1 MTRPACEGAAGRS
14 PQPNAPQRG
23 LHTAARNVCSE
34 MRTVYLGLG
43 SNLGDRQGNILQAL
57 QKLRAACTI
66 DAVSAY
72 YDAPPALGADGPS
85 YLNVA
90 AAVRSDLEPLAF
102 EAMIRAVEVA
112 VGRQRTRHL
121 AARPIDID
129 ILIFG
134 ELVRDFGRFAV
145 PHPYLAD
152 RAFNLIPLAEIAP
165 DAREPRTGATF
176 RELAE
181 RVSSGGVTKKLRALH
196 FFANR
201 QEEAPDVR
209 LSINRVGVSRVKRM
223 VRLDVGG
230 RETAFN
236 GEFTMVADLAPDRAG
251 VHMSRFSE
259 LLEEATLDV
268 LARTDR
274 PGRIEDVVT
283 QIAREIVDSQQALR
297 ADVRLRADF
306 GLERWTPVS
315 GKRSVETYALVGI
328 AHADHAGVRRAI
340 GVEAEGMTAC
350 PCAQL
355 MVREH
360 SLHELVAAGFSESDA
375 ARALDALPVAT
386 HNQRGRGSVSIGT
399 GDERD
404 LDIRAEDLVE
414 IVENA
419 MSSETYDL
427 LKRPDEFFIVNKAH
441 HNPKFVEDVVR
452 GIMSGVLDVYGDFPD
467 HAFLKATQVNYE
479 SIHKHDAFAEAFG
492 TFGELRHELR
502 TGAYDGRK
510 TDLATWLGTR
520 PSAVV
525 V

>member
-1 MTRPACEGAAGRS
+1 
-14 PQPNAPQRG
+14 
-23 LHTAARNVCSE
+23 
-34 MRTVYLGLG
+34 MRTVYVGLG

-57 QKLRAACTI
+57 QKLRAKCTI
-66 DAVSAY
+66 DTVSSYFEA
-72 YDAPPALGADGPS
+72 APVLGVAGPAF
-85 YLNVA
+85 LNVA
-90 AAVRSDLEPLAF
+90 AAVRTSLDPMAF
-102 EAMIRAVEVA
+102 EAMVRSVEIA
-112 VGRQRTRHL
+112 VGRQRAQHL

-134 ELVRDFGRFAV
+134 DLARDFGRFEV

-165 DAREPRTGATF
+165 EVVEPRSGLTV
-176 RELAE
+176 RELAS
-181 RVSSGGVTKKLRALH
+181 RVVSTDVTKKARALH

-201 QEEAPDVR
+201 QEEEPDVK
-209 LSINRVGVSRVKRM
+209 LSINRVGVSSVKRM

-230 RETAFN
+230 RETVFN

-268 LARTDR
+268 LARTDK

-283 QIAREIVDSQQALR
+283 QIAREIVDSQKALR

-315 GKRSVETYALVGI
+315 GKRSEETYKLVGV
-328 AHADHAGVRRAI
+328 AHADHSGVRRAI

-360 SLHELVAAGFSESDA
+360 SLRELTDAGFSESDA
-375 ARALDALPVAT
+375 NRALDALPVAT
-386 HNQRGRGSVSIGT
+386 HNQRGLGSVLVGT

-467 HAFLKATQVNYE
+467 HAFVKATQVNYE

-492 TFGELRHELR
+492 TFGELRRELA
-502 TGAYDGRK
+502 TGAYDGIK
-510 TDLATWLGTR
+510 TDLASWLGTR
-520 PSAVV
+520 PSSVV
-525 V
+525 A